1 MHPTGTHISYLHIC
15 HRKLWLFANGLNM
28 EHTSALVA
36 EGKLID
42 ENSYPQRAN
51 RWQQLQLEGI
61 KIDHFDMNRQIV
73 REVKKSNKK
82 ESAHI
87 AQVKY
92 YLFVLE
98 RNGVEVRHGILEYPK
113 LRITEEVWLSDEDR
127 QEIPQ
132 WEKQVLEIIAR
143 DACPK
148 RINKSICKKCS
159 YYDFCY
165 VENEKISL

>member
-1 MHPTGTHISYLHIC
+1 MHPTGTQIQYLHLC

-28 EHTSALVA
+28 EHTSDLVT

-42 ENSYPQRAN
+42 EHSYQQRAN
-51 RWQQLQLEGI
+51 RWQQLDLEGI
-61 KIDHFDMNRQIV
+61 KIDHFDAQLGIV

-82 ESAHI
+82 EGAHI
-87 AQVKY
+87 AQLKY

-98 RNGVEVRHGILEYPK
+98 RNGIEVRHGILEYPK

-127 QEIPQ
+127 VQIPE
-132 WEKQVLEIIAR
+132 WEKRVITIITR
-143 DACPK
+143 DSCPE

-165 VENEKISL
+165 VENDTI

>member
-1 MHPTGTHISYLHIC
+1 MHPTGTHIQYLHIC

-28 EHTSALVA
+28 EHTSDLVA

-42 ENSYPQRAN
+42 EHSYPQRAN
-51 RWQQLQLEGI
+51 RYQQLALEGI
-61 KIDHFDMNRQIV
+61 KIDHYDAQLGIV

-87 AQVKY
+87 AQLKY

-98 RNGVEVRHGILEYPK
+98 RNGVGVRHGILEYPK
-113 LRITEEVWLSDEDR
+113 LRITEEVWLTEEDR
-127 QEIPQ
+127 TTIPTWESKVIKIIEQEFCPVRI
-132 WEKQVLEIIAR
+132 EKT
-143 DACPK
+143 
-148 RINKSICKKCS
+148 ICKKCA

-165 VENEKISL
+165 TQ

>member
-1 MHPTGTHISYLHIC
+1 MHPTGTHIQYLHIC

-28 EHTSALVA
+28 EHTSDLVA

-42 ENSYPQRAN
+42 EHSYPQRAN
-51 RWQQLQLEGI
+51 RYQQLALEGI
-61 KIDHFDMNRQIV
+61 KIDHYDAQLGIV

-87 AQVKY
+87 AQLKY

-98 RNGVEVRHGILEYPK
+98 RNGVGVRHGILEYPK
-113 LRITEEVWLSDEDR
+113 LRITEEVWLTEEDR
-127 QEIPQ
+127 TTIPTWESKVIKIIEQEFCPVRI
-132 WEKQVLEIIAR
+132 EKT
-143 DACPK
+143 
-148 RINKSICKKCS
+148 ICKKCA

-165 VENEKISL
+165 TE

>member
-42 ENSYPQRAN
+42 EHSYPQRAD
-51 RWQQLQLEGI
+51 RYQQLALEGI
-61 KIDHFDMNRQIV
+61 KIDHYDAKQGIV

-82 ESAHI
+82 ESAHV
-87 AQVKY
+87 AQLKY

-98 RNGVEVRHGILEYPK
+98 RNGVGVRHGILEYPK
-113 LRITEEVWLSDEDR
+113 LRITEEVWLSEEDR
-127 QEIPQ
+127 KEIPT
-132 WEKQVLEIIAR
+132 WESNVEKIIKQEY
-143 DACPK
+143 CPK
-148 RINKSICKKCS
+148 RIEKTICKKCA

-165 VENEKISL
+165 TDD

>member
-1 MHPTGTHISYLHIC
+1 MHPTGTHIQYLHIC

-28 EHTSALVA
+28 EHTSDLVA

-42 ENSYPQRAN
+42 EHSYPQRAN
-51 RWQQLQLEGI
+51 RWQQLAIEGI
-61 KIDHFDMNRQIV
+61 KIDHYDAQLGIV

-82 ESAHI
+82 EGAHI
-87 AQVKY
+87 AQLKY

-98 RNGVEVRHGILEYPK
+98 RNGVEARHGILEYPM

-127 QEIPQ
+127 EEIPK
-132 WEKQVLEIIAR
+132 WESSVMDIIGKEF
-143 DACPK
+143 CPQ
-148 RINKSICKKCS
+148 RIEKTICKKCA

-165 VENEKISL
+165 SE

>member
-1 MHPTGTHISYLHIC
+1 MEHNLPMHPTGTHIQYLHIC

-28 EHTSALVA
+28 EHTSDLVA

-51 RWQQLQLEGI
+51 RYQQLALEGI
-61 KIDHFDMNRQIV
+61 KIDHYDAQLGIV

-82 ESAHI
+82 ESAHV
-87 AQVKY
+87 AQLKY

-98 RNGVEVRHGILEYPK
+98 RNGVGVRHGILEYPK
-113 LRITEEVWLSDEDR
+113 LRITEEVWLTEEDR
-127 QEIPQ
+127 TIIPTWESKVIKIIEQEFCPVRI
-132 WEKQVLEIIAR
+132 EKT
-143 DACPK
+143 
-148 RINKSICKKCS
+148 ICKKCA

-165 VENEKISL
+165 SE

>member
-1 MHPTGTHISYLHIC
+1 MHPTGTHIQYLHLC

-28 EHTSALVA
+28 EHTSTLVA

-42 ENSYPQRAN
+42 ENAYPQRAS
-51 RWQQLQLEGI
+51 RYQQLQIENI
-61 KIDHFDMNRQIV
+61 KIDHYDAQLGIV

-82 ESAHI
+82 EGTHI
-87 AQVKY
+87 AQLKY

-98 RNGVEVRHGILEYPK
+98 RNEVEVQHGILEYPK

-127 QEIPQ
+127 QQIPQ
-132 WEKQVLEIIAR
+132 WEQQVMTIIKR
-143 DACPK
+143 DSCPEK
-148 RINKSICKKCS
+148 VNKPICKKCS

-165 VENEKISL
+165 VENENV